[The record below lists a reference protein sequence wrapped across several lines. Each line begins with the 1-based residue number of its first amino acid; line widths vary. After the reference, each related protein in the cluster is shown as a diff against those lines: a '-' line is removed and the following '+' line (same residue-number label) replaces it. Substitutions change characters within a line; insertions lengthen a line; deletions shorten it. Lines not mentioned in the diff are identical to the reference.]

1 MATPLLPRHLVE
13 SDRTTSPNPG
23 TQAARW
29 KTTAIRPGLPRGRL
43 VRIAQR
49 DSLADAATGNEL
61 RFGNELLGEGYATGK
76 RRASGSSYILFCWT
90 GWRAMARL
98 NGHGLS

>member
-61 RFGNELLGEGYATGK
+61 RFGNELLAKVTRLARGGHLAAHT
-76 RRASGSSYILFCWT
+76 FCF
-90 GWRAMARL
+90 A
-98 NGHGLS
+98 GLAGALWPD